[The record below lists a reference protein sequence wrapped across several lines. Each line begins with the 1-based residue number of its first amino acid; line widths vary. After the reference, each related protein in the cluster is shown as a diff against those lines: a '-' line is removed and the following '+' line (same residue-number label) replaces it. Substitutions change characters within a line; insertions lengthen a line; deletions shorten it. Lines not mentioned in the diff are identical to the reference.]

1 MPGRSA
7 KDLAEVI
14 KKIPL
19 FTGFSPTQIRLILGQ
34 CSSQM
39 RGSGDILCKG
49 GGASDEM
56 FILVSGQLAVVS
68 EDGLRLATIS
78 PVTTV
83 GEMGVITGQPRS
95 ATVEVLKPSSILSI
109 QKAKLTILRGHRDLK
124 SRMFENVIA
133 MLAQKLVR
141 DNVRLRD
148 FLSAKT
154 KFEDDVNFQSR
165 RLETALDLLEENGVD
180 RKKAE
185 ADIAERMKVQPS
197 SVMIVEDDPATLTA
211 LTRGLAGVFAV
222 TGASGGREAL
232 DRFDKKKPDLVITDI
247 KMPEMDG
254 IALLGELRKRVS
266 DLPVVAISGFVDENE
281 MKKHPFDEVVE
292 KPVTLA
298 DLRQLVNGILEKRQ

>member
-1 MPGRSA
+1 MPGHSA

-19 FTGFSPTQIRLILGQ
+19 FIGFSPTQIRLILGQ
-34 CSSQM
+34 CTSQTL
-39 RGSGDILCKG
+39 GPGDILCKG
-49 GGASDEM
+49 GGPSDEM

-109 QKAKLTILRGHRDLK
+109 KKTKLDTILRGHSDLK

-154 KFEDDVNFQSR
+154 KFEDDVNFQAR

-180 RKKAE
+180 RKKP
-185 ADIAERMKVQPS
+185 KPTSPS
-197 SVMIVEDDPATLTA
+197 A
-211 LTRGLAGVFAV
+211 
-222 TGASGGREAL
+222 
-232 DRFDKKKPDLVITDI
+232 
-247 KMPEMDG
+247 
-254 IALLGELRKRVS
+254 
-266 DLPVVAISGFVDENE
+266 
-281 MKKHPFDEVVE
+281 
-292 KPVTLA
+292 
-298 DLRQLVNGILEKRQ
+298 